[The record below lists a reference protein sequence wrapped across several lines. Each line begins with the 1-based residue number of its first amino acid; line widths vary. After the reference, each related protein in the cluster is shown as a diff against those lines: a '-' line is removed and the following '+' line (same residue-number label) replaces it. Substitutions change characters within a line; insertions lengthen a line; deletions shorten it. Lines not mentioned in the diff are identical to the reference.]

1 MRKAIIPL
9 VATAAA
15 QLLVIGSIAAA
26 FAFQPKETQLPI
38 AMIPVQ
44 ADIERGECIRRDPAP
59 YEPIT
64 YRVPLDA
71 DLQQY
76 TAEMCDLYEVPL
88 ELAYAVMQVES
99 GYTVSA
105 TSSTGDYGL
114 MDYKADEVEPQFDG
128 NERYVWPA
136 IKNRLDAEI
145 AAYERKA
152 ATSRENGAKGGRP
165 PKPKETQENPLGYKS
180 AEESEGVDEQRETS
194 TGPPDGKPES
204 YWIWAGCDK
213 VLTPYMASEFR
224 DLREAGIE
232 DALVVAALKE
242 AMRHQA
248 KYPWVYAKRLLDQAA
263 AQKITTLEA
272 WEKVHITYKGNR
284 VDRETPSGN
293 SFLGLDNSLDRLK
306 RRPLRKR
313 AEEVP
318 PD

>member
-1 MRKAIIPL
+1 M
-9 VATAAA
+9 AANEYVKLWIDDYR
-15 QLLVIGSIAAA
+15 LLLEPYSM
-26 FAFQPKETQLPI
+26 E
-38 AMIPVQ
+38 
-44 ADIERGECIRRDPAP
+44 ERGRIIWA
-59 YEPIT
+59 
-64 YRVPLDA
+64 
-71 DLQQY
+71 
-76 TAEMCDLYEVPL
+76 M
-88 ELAYAVMQVES
+88 
-99 GYTVSA
+99 
-105 TSSTGDYGL
+105 

-180 AEESEGVDEQRETS
+180 AEESEGTDEQQETS

-204 YWIWAGCDK
+204 YWVWAGCDK

-224 DLREAGIE
+224 GLREAGVE

-248 KYPWVYAKRLLDQAA
+248 KHPWVYAKRILDQAA
-263 AQKITTLEA
+263 AQGTKTLKE
-272 WEKVHITYKGNR
+272 WEKTHLPNKGNR

-293 SFLGLDNSLDRLK
+293 DILRFDRCMDRLK
-306 RRPLRKR
+306 RKSL
-313 AEEVP
+313 
-318 PD
+318 

>member
-44 ADIERGECIRRDPAP
+44 ADIEQGECIRRDPAP

-114 MDYKADEVEPQFDG
+114 MQ
-128 NERYVWPA
+128 
-136 IKNRLDAEI
+136 I
-145 AAYERKA
+145 
-152 ATSRENGAKGGRP
+152 
-165 PKPKETQENPLGYKS
+165 
-180 AEESEGVDEQRETS
+180 
-194 TGPPDGKPES
+194 
-204 YWIWAGCDK
+204 
-213 VLTPYMASEFR
+213 
-224 DLREAGIE
+224 
-232 DALVVAALKE
+232 
-242 AMRHQA
+242 
-248 KYPWVYAKRLLDQAA
+248 
-263 AQKITTLEA
+263 
-272 WEKVHITYKGNR
+272 
-284 VDRETPSGN
+284 
-293 SFLGLDNSLDRLK
+293 
-306 RRPLRKR
+306 
-313 AEEVP
+313 
-318 PD
+318 

>member
-1 MRKAIIPL
+1 MANDYIKLWVKDYRA
-9 VATAAA
+9 
-15 QLLVIGSIAAA
+15 LLEPFSEA
-26 FAFQPKETQLPI
+26 
-38 AMIPVQ
+38 
-44 ADIERGECIRRDPAP
+44 ERGRILWA
-59 YEPIT
+59 
-64 YRVPLDA
+64 
-71 DLQQY
+71 
-76 TAEMCDLYEVPL
+76 M
-88 ELAYAVMQVES
+88 
-99 GYTVSA
+99 
-105 TSSTGDYGL
+105 
-114 MDYKADEVEPQFDG
+114 MDYKESGSEPSFLG
-128 NERYVWPA
+128 NERFVWAA
-136 IKNRLDAEI
+136 IKAKIDASNE
-145 AAYERKA
+145 AYERQA
-152 ATSRENGAKGGRP
+152 AANRANGARGGRP

-272 WEKVHITYKGNR
+272 WKKVHITYKGNR